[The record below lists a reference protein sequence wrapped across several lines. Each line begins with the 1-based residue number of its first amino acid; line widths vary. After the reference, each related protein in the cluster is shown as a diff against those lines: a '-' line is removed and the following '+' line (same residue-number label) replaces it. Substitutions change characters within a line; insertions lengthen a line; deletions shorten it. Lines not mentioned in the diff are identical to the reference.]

1 MDRIQGLIHDV
12 DLQDPRNLYIALTAP
27 LLISSVLI
35 PTLRI
40 FNTIFDR
47 KHFHN
52 PTIFPA
58 PRPSN
63 PSRELTSAVPYPS
76 NALPGARD
84 VETPYGTIRAYEWG
98 PATGRKVL
106 LIHGIST
113 PCIALASMAQHLV
126 ESQGCRVML
135 FDLFGRGY
143 SDAPDPE
150 IYKQD
155 LSLFT
160 SQILL
165 VLTSSDLA
173 WQRFTLLGY
182 SLGGGIAAGFAS
194 YFPRMIASLILI
206 APAGVMRPWRI
217 SMLSKFVYGGL
228 LPESLV
234 HFLVGRRLGAGG
246 VGKVAGVGTKGTSE
260 TSETAASTTPG
271 GIVASEIPNSNVSD
285 RPPPTAT
292 TTANGGLK
300 LFADHPPIA
309 ITKATAW
316 EIQTHRGFL
325 PSFISSIKYAPIT
338 APACDDRWRI
348 IGRNQ
353 LDAAT
358 ALNERKVLVL
368 LGEKD
373 GLIVPDEVEQD
384 ATQLFGSDQVI
395 VERIAA
401 GHDLAV
407 ASAREC
413 VDAMAEFW
421 EGHEEKSQFGE
432 GAGLI

>member
-1 MDRIQGLIHDV
+1 MDKFQDLIRDA
-12 DLQDPRNLYIALTAP
+12 DLQDPRNIYIALTAP

-40 FNTIFDR
+40 FHTIFNR
-47 KHFHN
+47 THFHN

-63 PSRELTSAVPYPS
+63 SSTSLTSTVPYPS

-84 VETPYGTIRAYEWG
+84 VETPYGTIRVYEWG

-143 SDAPDPE
+143 SDTPDPAL
-150 IYKQD
+150 YNQD
-155 LSLFT
+155 LQLFT

-173 WQRFTLLGY
+173 WQRFTLVGY

-217 SMLSKFVYGGL
+217 SMLSKFVYSGL
-228 LPESLV
+228 FPESLV

-260 TSETAASTTPG
+260 TSETTTPG
-271 GIVASEIPNSNVSD
+271 GIVASELPANDVDGKPS
-285 RPPPTAT
+285 TAT
-292 TTANGGLK
+292 TTANGSLK
-300 LFADHPPIA
+300 LFSDHPPIA
-309 ITKATAW
+309 VTKATAW

-325 PSFISSIKYAPIT
+325 PAFISSIKYAPIT
-338 APACDDRWRI
+338 APASDDRWRI

-353 LDAAT
+353 RDEST
-358 ALNERKVLVL
+358 ALNERKILIL

-373 GLIVPDEVEQD
+373 GLIVPDEVEED
-384 ATQLFGSDQVI
+384 ATKLFGSEQVI

-407 ASAREC
+407 AAAREC
-413 VDAMAEFW
+413 VDAMADFW
-421 EGHEEKSQFGE
+421 EGHEEKGQYGE